1 MRRSSR
7 VSVGA
12 DLRDSIEEPL
22 FPAGSEPSPR
32 PIRVLIV
39 DDHKMFAEGI
49 ARQLA
54 AETDLHI
61 VGCVFSARE
70 GMRRAESTRPDVAIV
85 DCTLSDSDG
94 CTAIELLSVTPG
106 IRVLMLTGPQDERMV
121 VSAIDAGCSGFL
133 TKHADT
139 DELIAAVRQLAAGE
153 SYLPSRLL
161 SRLLPRLGTNHHDLG
176 RDLSSREREVLEL
189 LATGAPT
196 TKIADELFVSVTTV
210 RNHVQRI
217 LVKLGAHSK
226 LEAVAIAVREGVIA
240 QPH

>member
-1 MRRSSR
+1 MRESSR

-12 DLRDSIEEPL
+12 DLRDS
-22 FPAGSEPSPR
+22 FGPALLPAHSDAASW
-32 PIRVLIV
+32 PIRILIV

-49 ARQLA
+49 ARQLG
-54 AETDLHI
+54 AETDLQI
-61 VGCVFSARE
+61 VGCAFSARE
-70 GMRRAESTRPDVAIV
+70 GIRKAESTRPHVAIV

-94 CTAIELLSVTPG
+94 CGAIELLAVNPS
-106 IRVLMLTGPQDERMV
+106 IRVLMLTGPQDERLV

-139 DELIAAVRQLAAGE
+139 AELIAAIRQLAAGE
-153 SYLPSRLL
+153 SYIPSHLL
-161 SRLLPRLGTNHHDLG
+161 SLLLPRLGTNHRDLG
-176 RDLSSREREVLEL
+176 KDLSSREREVLEL

-196 TKIADELFVSVTTV
+196 TKIADQLFVSVTTV

-217 LVKLGAHSK
+217 LVKLSAHSK

>member
-1 MRRSSR
+1 LLSSD
-7 VSVGA
+7 SGA
-12 DLRDSIEEPL
+12 AS
-22 FPAGSEPSPR
+22 R
-32 PIRVLIV
+32 PIRILIV

-54 AETDLHI
+54 AETDLQI
-61 VGCVFSARE
+61 VGCAFSARE
-70 GMRRAESTRPDVAIV
+70 GIRRAESTRPDVAIV

-94 CTAIELLSVTPG
+94 CAAIELLAVDPG
-106 IRVLMLTGPQDERMV
+106 TRVLMLTGPQDERLV
-121 VSAIDAGCSGFL
+121 ISAIDAGCSGFL

-139 DELIAAVRQLAAGE
+139 AELIAAVRQLATGE
-153 SYLPSRLL
+153 SYIPSHLL
-161 SRLLPRLGTNHHDLG
+161 SMLLPRLGTNHQDLG

-196 TKIADELFVSVTTV
+196 PKIANQLFVSVTTV

-217 LVKLGAHSK
+217 LAKLGAHSK

-240 QPH
+240 PPH